1 MREKLLLLSS
11 KTSREFRY
19 DKHLVPKLSMGT
31 LERVSQ
37 RSSIERERKRAN
49 IFSRKAPSVIF
60 FKVIKIVVVL
70 LMFKKMNMDSL
81 LTDMI
86 NYFITM

>member
-1 MREKLLLLSS
+1 MISTLSQS
-11 KTSREFRY
+11 YLWVLWK
-19 DKHLVPKLSMGT
+19 G
-31 LERVSQ
+31 VSQ